1 MAYGRKCPHCG
12 AYLDPGEWCDCAG
25 HELPEIEMAQRPRR
39 DAGQAV
45 ENSTLDAEFRRIY
58 RRWLEQ

>member
-1 MAYGRKCPHCG
+1 MAYGKKCPHCG

-25 HELPEIEMAQRPRR
+25 HELPEIEMAQRASR
-39 DAGQAV
+39 DASPVV
-45 ENSTLDAEFRRIY
+45 EEDVMDAYCKRTY